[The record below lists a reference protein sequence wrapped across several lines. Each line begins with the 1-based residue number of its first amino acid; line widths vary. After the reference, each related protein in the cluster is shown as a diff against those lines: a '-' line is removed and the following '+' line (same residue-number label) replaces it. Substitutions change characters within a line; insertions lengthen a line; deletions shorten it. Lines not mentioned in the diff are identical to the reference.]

1 MKSYTLISHNSI
13 ETMEFASRL
22 ANKLHIGDIVILS
35 EGELGSGKTKFTEG
49 FLKYWSLDKEISSP
63 TFNIV
68 NEYKTDN
75 VKNLSF

>member
-22 ANKLHIGDIVILS
+22 ASKLHIGDIVILS
-35 EGELGSGKTKFTEG
+35 GELGSGKTKFTEG

-63 TFNIV
+63 TGHYRTGQQSDI
-68 NEYKTDN
+68 YYCADI
-75 VKNLSF
+75 